1 MLYLE
6 TTSLGSILVRS
17 CLLSLKAVYTTVCL
31 KLLFPSSQNTRP
43 LVCITYVLVDF
54 LHLLLL
60 HSFLIPF
67 LLGIFRNLQAL
78 ESHPRLRWLVTFSLP
93 LKLELVGFCFVYFS
107 PLSLIPPE
115 LQRLLFLFPR
125 ARREAGFLISQKE
138 DVYVR
143 ILLWRVLLL
152 CQSPY

>member
-1 MLYLE
+1 MLAFFKGCLYNSLLE
-6 TTSLGSILVRS
+6 ASVSFLLEHATS
-17 CLLSLKAVYTTVCL
+17 
-31 KLLFPSSQNTRP
+31 

-78 ESHPRLRWLVTFSLP
+78 ESHPRLLWLVAFSLP
-93 LKLELVGFCFVYFS
+93 LKLELARFCFVYFS

-115 LQRLLFLFPR
+115 LQRLHFLFPH
-125 ARREAGFLISQKE
+125 ARREAGFPISQKE

-143 ILLWRVLLL
+143 ILLWRVFLL
-152 CQSPY
+152 C